1 MSGEHTFQQNV
12 QDYLEDRATP
22 EQLSQLNQRLR
33 KDPEARRAFREMLNL
48 DSLLREQTDA
58 VTHEPTEVY
67 TDCQLSKIAEL
78 PPGTQQPEINAPV
91 VGAGSRNISSW
102 LSFTLVI
109 AASLLMVAGT
119 VAWFAKSPEF
129 AIVEYAAGAKGLSA
143 GMSLSGESH
152 FIKAGTVELVTRRG
166 ARIVIEAPA
175 LFNFESAQRL
185 QLKHGRLAADVP
197 PEAHGFTVITPT
209 GQAIDLGTKFGV
221 DMPEEGEAEIHVFQG
236 EVVAQST
243 EGGNLSNLRDS
254 QAFRLQSAVG
264 TPSSFRSGAFI
275 QPGEVDSLNAA
286 LEAGQPSRSQL
297 ALKKLHKDPTLITLL
312 DFEDPRKHPGTYRN
326 VQGRW
331 PGSQAAE
338 FVQVGDHMKLD
349 VGGERLW
356 PQLTLAAWVRLDQ
369 LGEPFHSLLH
379 TDGWEDTK
387 AGQVHWMVTRLTTMR
402 LALRNNEMAAEE
414 RPHEGF
420 PDSETSVLP
429 EQGRWVHL
437 AAVYD
442 AEKKTVRFYFNGIFD
457 SEVKL
462 SQAFPARLGPA
473 QIGNWN
479 TNDRTLSGRID
490 EMLILGRAMSDAEM
504 EQLFAAGNP
513 YR

>member
-1 MSGEHTFQQNV
+1 MSKQHTFQQNV
-12 QDYLEDRATP
+12 QDYLEGRATP
-22 EQLSQLNQRLR
+22 DQVLQLNQCLR
-33 KDPEARRAFREMLNL
+33 DDPEARRAFREMLNL
-48 DSLLREQTDA
+48 DSFLKDE
-58 VTHEPTEVY
+58 TEAMMHAM
-67 TDCQLSKIAEL
+67 TEDQADCQRPTYAE
-78 PPGTQQPEINAPV
+78 PPLTRQQQERHAPTVRSRSNA
-91 VGAGSRNISSW
+91 SW
-102 LSFTLVI
+102 LSLILVI
-109 AASLLMVAGT
+109 AASLLVAVGT
-119 VAWFAKSPEF
+119 ATWFARSPEF
-129 AIVEYAAGAKGLSA
+129 AIVEYAAGSQGLSA
-143 GMSLSGESH
+143 GMALGAESH
-152 FIKAGTVELVTRRG
+152 FIEAGTVQLVTPRG

-175 LFNFESAQRL
+175 LFYFESAQRL
-185 QLKHGRLAADVP
+185 QLKHGRLAADIP
-197 PEAHGFTVITPT
+197 REAHGFTVITPT

-221 DMPEEGEAEIHVFQG
+221 DMPESGEAEIHVFQG

-243 EGGNLSNLRDS
+243 EGGKLRNLRDS

-286 LEAGQPSRSQL
+286 LQAGQPKRSQS
-297 ALKKLHKDPTLITLL
+297 ALQKLRDDPSLIALL
-312 DFEDPRKHPGTYRN
+312 DFETQEKHPGKYRN

-331 PGSQAAE
+331 PGSRAAE

-356 PQLTLAAWVRLDQ
+356 PQLTLAAWVRLDH

-387 AGQVHWMVTRLTTMR
+387 KGQVHWMVTRLTTMR
-402 LALRNNEMAAEE
+402 LALRDNKMDPEE
-414 RPHEGF
+414 QSHEGF

-442 AEKKTVRFYFNGIFD
+442 SDNKTVRFYFNGTFD
-457 SEVKL
+457 REVKL
-462 SQAFPARLGPA
+462 AQAYPARLGPA

-490 EMLILGRAMSDAEM
+490 EMLILGRAMSDTEM